1 MEEVREVV
9 AISSLLV
16 LQLAVMLNVIS
27 MLAVR
32 YLCNLNWLRLDA
44 SVVHFRR
51 GLFATAKRGLL
62 LLLVAECLLHLTD

>member
-1 MEEVREVV
+1 MEEVREVI

-16 LQLAVMLNVIS
+16 LQLTIMLNVIS
-27 MLAVR
+27 MLAVS

-44 SVVHFRR
+44 SVVHFWC

-62 LLLVAECLLHLTD
+62 LLLVAQGLLQLTD